1 MRIRRKKNTAEKLQD
16 FLNFVTVESIGE
28 EFKNNWRKIFGNVS
42 LHQAVATDADKNSV
56 DTTASEDFD
65 EKLFQRE
72 LFVELGTGKGDFI
85 TALAE
90 KYPEKNFLGLEMERE
105 VVLKAARKIQEKN
118 LKNVRL
124 VVFDINKISEIFAEN
139 EIDRIYINF
148 CDPWPKKRHAKRRLT
163 HINFLEMYRKILKS
177 GGEIHFKTDNRG
189 LFDFSL
195 EQFELA
201 GLKISDLSFD
211 LHANEPPENI
221 RTEYEN
227 KFSALGSKI
236 NRCVIHF

>member
-16 FLNFVTVESIGE
+16 FLNFVTVENIGE
-28 EFKNNWRKIFGNVS
+28 EFKNNWRKF
-42 LHQAVATDADKNSV
+42 
-56 DTTASEDFD
+56 FD
-65 EKLFQRE
+65 EKNLSRE
-72 LFVELGTGKGDFI
+72 LHVELGTGKGDFI
-85 TALAE
+85 CQLAE
-90 KYPEKNFLGLEMERE
+90 KNPDKNFLGLEVERE

-118 LKNVRL
+118 LENVRL
-124 VVFDINKISEIFAEN
+124 VVFDINRISEIFSEN

-163 HINFLEMYRKILKS
+163 HVNFLEMYRKILKH

-195 EQFELA
+195 EQFQIA
-201 GLKISDLSFD
+201 GLKVRDVTFD
-211 LHANEPPENI
+211 LHANEPEENI

-227 KFSALGSKI
+227 KFSALGTPI
-236 NRCVIHF
+236 NRCVVIVD